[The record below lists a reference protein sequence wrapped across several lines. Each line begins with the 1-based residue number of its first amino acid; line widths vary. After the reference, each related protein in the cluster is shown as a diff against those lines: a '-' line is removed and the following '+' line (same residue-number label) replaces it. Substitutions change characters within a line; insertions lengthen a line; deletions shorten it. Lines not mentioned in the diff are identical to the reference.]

1 MTLGRRIEERMKAI
15 GMSQAELARRI
26 GISQPSVYALL
37 HRNKSGSRHL
47 HRIAHELGTTP
58 AYLSGETDDPLG
70 DTSAVKLSS
79 QEQRLIE
86 IYRDLPKKD
95 QAALKTLLERMADNE
110 DDAARR

>member
-1 MTLGRRIEERMKAI
+1 MTLGSRIEERMKAI

-58 AYLSGETDDPLG
+58 AYLTGETDDP
-70 DTSAVKLSS
+70 TSEGAHERLTS
-79 QEQRLIE
+79 QEQRLVE

-95 QAALKTLLERMADNE
+95 RAALKLLLERMSSEKQTDS
-110 DDAARR
+110 